1 MSQEQPSSAQ
11 RCRTTFNPASR
22 GSGHSKLGYTASLFK
37 TPSTSVALAAATKP
51 DDAKERAIETRI
63 MNQLRR
69 ELEER
74 EYEVYKQYGQLA
86 QLFND
91 GSADGRFNVTSHP
104 EWIDQTRSLHKAQL
118 SILES
123 FSSKILSQNYYEVDP

>member
-22 GSGHSKLGYTASLFK
+22 GSGHSRLGHTASLFK
-37 TPSTSVALAAATKP
+37 TPSTSVALAGASKP

-74 EYEVYKQYGQLA
+74 EYEVYKRYGKLA
-86 QLFND
+86 QLVND
-91 GSADGRFNVTSHP
+91 GSAEGRFNLASHP
-104 EWIDQTRSLHKAQL
+104 EWVDLTRSLHTA
-118 SILES
+118 
-123 FSSKILSQNYYEVDP
+123 